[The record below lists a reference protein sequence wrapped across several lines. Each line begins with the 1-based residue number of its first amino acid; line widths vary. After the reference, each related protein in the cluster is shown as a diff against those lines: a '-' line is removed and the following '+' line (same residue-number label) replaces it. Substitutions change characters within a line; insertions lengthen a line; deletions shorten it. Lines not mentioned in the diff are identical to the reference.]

1 MRRTGTEQPD
11 KRWLE
16 PLTIIL
22 AALIIAT
29 ALFISRADDEPL
41 RHEVVAV
48 PGLLPAGVPFTPAV
62 RAGGLIF
69 LSGQVGIRPGSF
81 ELVEGGIEAEAR
93 QTMENIGQVL
103 FAAGAG
109 FDDIVKCTVFLRDI
123 ADWAAFN
130 EVYGDY
136 FPDGPPARSA
146 LAASGLVL
154 GAAAEVDCV
163 AAEPDDD

>member
-1 MRRTGTEQPD
+1 MRRTGNEQPH

-22 AALIIAT
+22 AALIVAA
-29 ALFISRADDEPL
+29 ALFISRADDESL

-81 ELVEGGIEAEAR
+81 ELVDGGIEAEAR
-93 QTMENIGQVL
+93 QTMENIGQ
-103 FAAGAG
+103 
-109 FDDIVKCTVFLRDI
+109 DIVKCTVFLRDI

-146 LAASGLVL
+146 FAASGLVL
-154 GAAAEVDCV
+154 GAAAEVDCI

>member
-1 MRRTGTEQPD
+1 MRRTGNEQPN

-22 AALIIAT
+22 AALIVAT
-29 ALFISRADDEPL
+29 ALFISRADDEPP

-81 ELVEGGIEAEAR
+81 ELVDGGIEAEAR

-103 FAAGAG
+103 VAAGAG

-146 LAASGLVL
+146 FAASGLVL
-154 GAAAEVDCV
+154 GAAAEVDCI

>member
-1 MRRTGTEQPD
+1 MRSTESEQPH
-11 KRWLE
+11 KTWLE

-22 AALIIAT
+22 AALIIST
-29 ALFISRADDEPL
+29 ALFISRADDEAP

-81 ELVEGGIEAEAR
+81 ELVDGGIEAEAR

-103 FAAGAG
+103 VAAGAG
-109 FDDIVKCTVFLRDI
+109 FDDIVKCPVFLRDI
-123 ADWAAFN
+123 ADWAVFN
-130 EVYGDY
+130 EVYSEH

-146 LAASGLVL
+146 FAASGLVL
-154 GAAAEVDCV
+154 GAAAEVDCI